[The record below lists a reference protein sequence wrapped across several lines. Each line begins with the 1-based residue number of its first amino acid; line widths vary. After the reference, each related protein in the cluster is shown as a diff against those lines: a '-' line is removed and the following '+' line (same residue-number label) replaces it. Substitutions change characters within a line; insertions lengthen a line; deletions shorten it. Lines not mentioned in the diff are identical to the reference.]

1 MATQWSEEISITELA
16 DEPALSDELTSLVD
30 RIRETPADQT
40 PHVVLN
46 LARVT
51 YVNSTNIAQLLHL
64 RQALSAHGKRLRL
77 CSVNQDV
84 WSVLNITGLDRVFR
98 FAPDP
103 LTALAGLQL
112 EESDGRG
119 G

>member
-1 MATQWSEEISITELA
+1 MATQWSEEIAITELS
-16 DEPALSDELTSLVD
+16 DEPALSDELAAVIE
-30 RIRETPADQT
+30 RVREAGKNQA
-40 PHVVLN
+40 PHLVLN
-46 LARVT
+46 LARVS
-51 YVNSTNIAQLLHL
+51 YVNSTNIAQLLQVRH
-64 RQALSAHGKRLRL
+64 ALAEHGKRLRL

-84 WSVLNITGLDRVFR
+84 WSVLNISGLDRVFQ